1 MQPNFLNRLQE
12 NFFSCISCVVFRGF
26 SLFVLQP
33 SRVIDNDLPR
43 TKEETVDPM
52 RCSEMWAQ
60 AFVRTPHLKENSKFF
75 LQFFAE

>member
-1 MQPNFLNRLQE
+1 VYFVYFMVSPSSFY
-12 NFFSCISCVVFRGF
+12 
-26 SLFVLQP
+26 SL

-43 TKEETVDPM
+43 TKEVTVDPM
-52 RCSEMWAQ
+52 RCAEMWAQ